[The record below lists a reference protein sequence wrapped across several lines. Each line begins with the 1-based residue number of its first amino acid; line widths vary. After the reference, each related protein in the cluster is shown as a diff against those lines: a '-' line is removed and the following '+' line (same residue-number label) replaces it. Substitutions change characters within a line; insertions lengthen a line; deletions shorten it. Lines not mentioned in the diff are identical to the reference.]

1 MPVKAQIPE
10 SSSQIKLKKIQERLN
25 YKSVIQNMNTCVI
38 ITDER
43 RIIYLNDAAIK
54 TLGYSRRSLVGKDL
68 TSLFPVYEKKSFTIS
83 DFLAIRDKT
92 MPRNELDFVTKDKR
106 VMPIGFTVTPFYD
119 SKTKSSAS
127 IIIFRDLTEI
137 KKMENY
143 MRQTD
148 RLAILS
154 QITAGLAHEIKN
166 PLAGIKISAQVLEEG
181 MKEGD
186 PSCQLTARIVKE
198 IDRIDN
204 LLKRFFNFAKP
215 SEPHFADYNIE
226 AVIDGLYLLL
236 AHQFKNSKVSFEKDF
251 SKRAPRVFVDENQI
265 EQVLMNVFLN
275 AIQAMPEGGIIS
287 VRADTNVIYEK
298 DGKGLDG
305 SRIMG
310 TMDGGGPVIYVEIK
324 DTGSGI
330 SLENLEKIFTPFFST
345 KKEGTGLGLS
355 ICRQLMLKNNGDI
368 DIKNNEGRGA
378 VVVITLPAVLN

>member
-310 TMDGGGPVIYVEIK
+310 TMDGGVPVVYVEIK

-330 SLENLEKIFTPFFST
+330 SMENLEKIFTPFFST

>member
-310 TMDGGGPVIYVEIK
+310 TMDGGVPVIYVEIK

-330 SLENLEKIFTPFFST
+330 SMENLEKIFTPFFST

-378 VVVITLPAVLN
+378 VVVITLPAALN

>member
-1 MPVKAQIPE
+1 MSVKAQIPD

-54 TLGYSRRSLVGKDL
+54 TLGYSRRSLVGKEL

-143 MRQTD
+143 MRQID

-251 SKRAPRVFVDENQI
+251 SKRVPRVFVDENQI

-310 TMDGGGPVIYVEIK
+310 TMDGGVPVVYVEIK

-330 SLENLEKIFTPFFST
+330 SMENLEKIFTPFFST

-378 VVVITLPAVLN
+378 VVVITLPAALN

>member
-310 TMDGGGPVIYVEIK
+310 TMDGGVPVVYVEIK

-330 SLENLEKIFTPFFST
+330 SMENLEKIFTPFFST

-378 VVVITLPAVLN
+378 VVVITLPAALN